1 MTFTND
7 GLTIANIATND
18 LCAAT
23 FRSQLST
30 VDSLSSSVCTSSNIY
45 IPRDGFIS
53 FGDHSFSAKELG
65 ALFHYLQ
72 QLHPESQI

>member
-23 FRSQLST
+23 FRSQSST
-30 VDSLSSSVCTSSNIY
+30 VDSLSSSVVTSSNIY
-45 IPRDGFIS
+45 IPSDGFIS

-65 ALFHYLQ
+65 TLLHYLQ

>member
-1 MTFTND
+1 MTFTDD

-30 VDSLSSSVCTSSNIY
+30 VDSLSSSVVTSSNIH
-45 IPRDGFIS
+45 ILRDGFIS

-65 ALFHYLQ
+65 TLLRYLQ